1 MRRLP
6 LILIVDDDEDHV
18 FVVRRAIERADLPV
32 QVVVAADGEEALFL
46 LGLKTG
52 ESETKSPLS
61 VAAVLLDLRLPGV
74 TGLEVLRRMRGD
86 ERTRLVP
93 VVVVSSSSRP
103 EDVLQSY
110 DLGANSYVVKRFD
123 GGQAGSYLAEI
134 VRYWG
139 GLNEGPLGQPEGTAS
154 T

>member
-1 MRRLP
+1 MSRLP
-6 LILIVDDDEDHV
+6 LILIVDDDDDHV
-18 FVVRRAIERADLPV
+18 FVVRRAIERASLPV
-32 QVVVAADGEEALFL
+32 EIVVAADGEEALFL

-52 ESETKSPLS
+52 ESETKSP
-61 VAAVLLDLRLPGV
+61 VTAAAVLLDLRLPGV

-93 VVVVSSSSRP
+93 VIVVSSSNRP
-103 EDVLQSY
+103 EDVALSY

-134 VRYWG
+134 ARYWG
-139 GLNEGPLGQPEGTAS
+139 ALNEAPFPQGAS
-154 T
+154 S